1 MFSLCSVYV
10 QCEVF
15 AILTRS
21 NTPSRGTETC
31 SIVETMFSMRTA
43 FEVTGNVSYMDRLE
57 RIAFNALPAALWP
70 DVTANVYHHAS
81 NQLATGNS
89 GPYEYSLFFCCSA
102 NVHQG
107 WPKFMFSAVLLDPS
121 SSSSSSDT
129 VVIGGYAPS
138 STTLTNGHT
147 IIISGS

>member
-1 MFSLCSVYV
+1 MSYKKHFSRAL
-10 QCEVF
+10 EAHPGRLHF
-15 AILTRS
+15 AAHS
-21 NTPSRGTETC
+21 HH
-31 SIVETMFSMRTA
+31 
-43 FEVTGNVSYMDRLE
+43 
-57 RIAFNALPAALWP
+57 LWP

-81 NQLATGNS
+81 NQLATGNG

-121 SSSSSSDT
+121 SASSSSSSSDT

-147 IIISGS
+147 ITISGS